1 MSHNLDHTIYDMK
14 TVTIN
19 DFAVEIEL
27 SPEQIQYFYREN
39 YVNDPNISDAVQL
52 SVALQTQIE
61 EMLCID
67 QEETNQVNYEIA
79 SIELVFDFVKLIPML
94 EKRGHAI
101 SNRDWDKVEGLNLQI
116 NDYMQ
121 SSQGKHELC

>member
-52 SVALQTQIE
+52 SVALQT
-61 EMLCID
+61 
-67 QEETNQVNYEIA
+67 
-79 SIELVFDFVKLIPML
+79 
-94 EKRGHAI
+94 
-101 SNRDWDKVEGLNLQI
+101 
-116 NDYMQ
+116 
-121 SSQGKHELC
+121 